1 MKLFANVLLLIL
13 CVLSTL
19 VAGQEP
25 VDQHKVDQHEVGQ
38 HEVGQRGSTANP
50 FLTQGASDNG
60 WSHIRGANFDGHSHE
75 INLADAWPE
84 DGPPVLWVKE
94 LGQGYSSIVVQN
106 DRAYTQYQSLAGQF
120 VICMDA
126 FNGDTIW
133 RYRYDWPFEA
143 TGLYPGPRSTPTIYD
158 HKVYFQH
165 RMDRSVASAKVGN
178 FSGRMTCR
186 NNSMAKAPNLAMPV
200 LQP

>member
-25 VDQHKVDQHEVGQ
+25 VAQ
-38 HEVGQRGSTANP
+38 HEVGQRGSKANP
-50 FLTQGASDNG
+50 FLAQGASDNG

-165 RMDRSVASAKVGN
+165 RMDRSVASAKVDN
-178 FSGRMTCR
+178 FSGRRTYR